1 MKIFHTKDRSIFT
14 EVDLPDKPY
23 LAPVQKKYITIHP
36 LDYDLKTLANKLSVL
51 ASVEGYEF
59 SSVDEDAGGT
69 ITLSRPETKQEKEDR
84 LEKGRR
90 DIELRDTMIAE
101 AHENNNIRYAEKIK
115 DPDYHAYSILQER
128 LRERGYTL

>member
-1 MKIFHTKDRSIFT
+1 MKIFHTKDRSIYT

-23 LAPVQKKYITIHP
+23 LAPVQKKYITIYPAAHVIKDIAKQ
-36 LDYDLKTLANKLSVL
+36 LLLA
-51 ASVEGYEF
+51 AAEGYEF
-59 SSVDEDAGGT
+59 SSVDEDDGGT
-69 ITLSRPETKQEKEDR
+69 ITLFRPETKQEQEDR

-128 LRERGYTL
+128 LRERGYSL